1 MKKVSTFHERLNL
14 AISIRGFTQTQ
25 LAKITGINKSLIC
38 DYLKGRY
45 MAKQDKLDLLATS
58 LKVSPTWLMGLDVE
72 MIETKKDDITP
83 PSKNIIIKDIVDLLE
98 DQDEATLKT
107 ILKVI
112 KSIVQD

>member
-1 MKKVSTFHERLNL
+1 MEKVSTFQKRLRL
-14 AISIRGFTQTQ
+14 ALSIRGFTQKQ
-25 LAKITGINKSLIC
+25 LSDKTGISKSLISR
-38 DYLKGRY
+38 YLSGDFEANGRRVY
-45 MAKQDKLDLLATS
+45 LLSEA
-58 LKVSPTWLMGLDVE
+58 LHVSPTWLMGLDVE